1 MRAEKEKWLAP
12 TAAPKN
18 ESRCASYR
26 PCARQSSSK
35 LRTQIGE
42 LLLCLQA
49 PLRSSQKRE
58 CWALLEA
65 RLRRHVDLKIRRAM
79 A

>member
-1 MRAEKEKWLAP
+1 MRAEEEKGLAP
-12 TAAPKN
+12 TAAPEN
-18 ESRCASYR
+18 ELHYESYR
-26 PCARQSSSK
+26 ACACQSSSK